1 MIKGIRGILK
11 KGAGAGHCDF
21 PLTVMVTV
29 LVIFGVV
36 MIFSASYYYSINMFG
51 TPYQYLKD
59 QIFNAGLGFVLMWIA
74 SKIDYRIFR
83 RLAFPILKELE
94 MPAVV
99 FPIGISVGKDTYK
112 DTEIPITP
120 HFTWEQAVEM
130 ANSGLISLQSHTYDL
145 HQKTEYET
153 ASKSLNDAAL
163 VDIAAVGRIC
173 SLEALGRFDEALEAI
188 LSLEPTFK
196 ASAVPHYLFP
206 ELLLAKARIL
216 CQKGDKSG
224 AKQTLEPLLAAEEGT
239 DFAKYR
245 PQAERTV
252 SMIDAYV
259 KKSLFEKAPAV
270 ETPAVQKPAD
280 EAK

>member
-1 MIKGIRGILK
+1 MSNKDLPTLKDVSRVPEELLPVLHWWQDRGPKTLAYVLGAVIVIGGLVLWYEQRQSK
-11 KGAGAGHCDF
+11 KASA
-21 PLTVMVTV
+21 
-29 LVIFGVV
+29 VV
-36 MIFSASYYYSINMFG
+36 ALESASQAEDYEAIVALG
-51 TPYQYLKD
+51 TPASTVARLSLAHSLY
-59 QIFNAGLGFVLMWIA
+59 NAG
-74 SKIDYRIFR
+74 DYEAA
-83 RLAFPILKELE
+83 LA
-94 MPAVV
+94 
-99 FPIGISVGKDTYK
+99 
-112 DTEIPITP
+112 
-120 HFTWEQAVEM
+120 
-130 ANSGLISLQSHTYDL
+130 
-145 HQKTEYET
+145 EYET

-173 SLEALGRFDEALEAI
+173 SLEALGRLDEALEAI

-245 PQAERTV
+245 SQAERTV

-259 KKSLFEKAPAV
+259 KKSLFEKATAV
-270 ETPAVQKPAD
+270 KTPAVQKPAD